1 MTREEFNILNNLY
14 EASLGRARST
24 ADLGLKRSLRDK
36 AARKSLCE
44 KGYIEAHSGELTE
57 KGLAALEPYR
67 VDSAVIL
74 AAGSATRFIPL
85 SLEQPKGLY
94 EVRGEKLIERQIQQ
108 LKEAGIA
115 DITVVLGYKKDMFAY
130 LGEKYS
136 VRLIFNPAYNVKNNI
151 ESILVAKD
159 YLKTA
164 ISVSVTAILR
174 RTRFISLNSGRFM
187 PASVPEKPKMRCMR
201 ILMLTAG
208 LSVWQK

>member
-24 ADLGLKRSLRDK
+24 ADLCLKRSLQDK
-36 AARKSLCE
+36 AARKSLRE

-57 KGLAALEPYR
+57 KGLTALEPYR

-108 LKEAGIA
+108 LCGLVELLCEKTGCESAGA
-115 DITVVLGYKKDMFAY
+115 AEQDSCCRNRAGVNKTLFQLFKK
-130 LGEKYS
+130 
-136 VRLIFNPAYNVKNNI
+136 V
-151 ESILVAKD
+151 
-159 YLKTA
+159 
-164 ISVSVTAILR
+164 
-174 RTRFISLNSGRFM
+174 
-187 PASVPEKPKMRCMR
+187 
-201 ILMLTAG
+201 
-208 LSVWQK
+208 